1 MIVCTQELALPAA
14 SDDDSL
20 HLLLDFTNHAW
31 NRLACV
37 VTIRIDEARLA
48 QHVDGIT
55 LHYQVALATGAASV
69 ALVGQLRFAMM
80 FLSHGFLL
88 GS

>member
-1 MIVCTQELALPAA
+1 MIVCTQKRALPAA
-14 SDDDSL
+14 SDDDSF
-20 HLLLDFTNHAW
+20 HLLLDFTNHAR

-37 VTIRIDEARLA
+37 VTIRINEARLA

-55 LHYQVALATGAASV
+55 LHNQVALAAGAALV
-69 ALVGQLRFAMM
+69 ALVGQLGFAMM
-80 FLSHGFLL
+80 FLSHGLLL